1 MDNAIEVRGLCK
13 QYSGFALNDINFC
26 VPEGFCCGLV
36 GPNGA
41 GKTTI
46 LKAMTGMIKADSGEI
61 YLLNRPCDAP
71 VREELGI
78 LFDQPYFQEDWT
90 PLNIE
95 RSIKPF
101 YRNWDTVIYQD
112 LLDRFSLD
120 PRKKFKKFS
129 NGMKQKLAMA
139 VHLSHKS
146 KLLLLDEP
154 TSGLDPAARDE
165 MLDLMR
171 EYLLKEGR
179 TILFSTHITSDLE
192 HLADFIVYIS
202 HGNLIF
208 SGEKEEFTDSYCIV
222 RGRKIPEK
230 KRKDAIGL
238 REYSSGFECL
248 MELSKV
254 GGLPKDAVTERAAI
268 HDVIVF
274 MERRQNNAS
283 DYKT

>member
-1 MDNAIEVRGLCK
+1 MGNAVEIRGLCK
-13 QYSGFALNDINFC
+13 KYSGFVLNNINFC
-26 VPEGFCCGLV
+26 IPEGFCCGLV

-46 LKAMTGMIKADSGEI
+46 LKAMTGMIKADKGEI
-61 YLLNRPCDAP
+61 YLLDQPCGAP

-90 PLNIE
+90 PLDIE
-95 RSIKPF
+95 RSMKPF
-101 YRNWDTVIYQD
+101 YRNWDTEVYQN
-112 LLDRFSLD
+112 LLNRFSLD
-120 PRKKFKKFS
+120 PKKKFKKFS

-139 VHLSHKS
+139 VHFSHKS

-192 HLADFIVYIS
+192 RLADFILYIS

-208 SGEKEEFTDSYCIV
+208 FGEKDEFTGSYCIV
-222 RGRKIPEK
+222 RGRKIPKE
-230 KRKDAIGL
+230 KRKWAIGL
-238 REYSSGFECL
+238 REYDSGFECL
-248 MELSKV
+248 MELSKI
-254 GGLPKDAVTERAAI
+254 GGLPKDVVTERATI

-274 MERRQNNAS
+274 MERRLYNVS
-283 DYKT
+283 DNKT